1 MPDGVAS
8 LRRMRNKLCSNPRF
22 RMHASE
28 FITVITGNCEC
39 ARMMED
45 GIYAIPIRLLGKQ
58 KAHVDNG
65 SACAFYWLVKPS
77 RPYLDCF
84 ALCHKV
90 LCGGAARKDAGGQ
103 GEAVAGAALVVGGA
117 PEVAVNAC
125 DVQAGIDVAKG
136 PMGQQGCNFGCVAA
150 ALAVVAAFQEVCDVG
165 QIERAVCAVSS
176 VRGRNDAALF
186 EVAYAARRETGQFGY
201 NAYFEIHPTPP
212 FCRWRMLV

>member
-1 MPDGVAS
+1 M
-8 LRRMRNKLCSNPRF
+8 
-22 RMHASE
+22 
-28 FITVITGNCEC
+28 
-39 ARMMED
+39 
-45 GIYAIPIRLLGKQ
+45 
-58 KAHVDNG
+58 
-65 SACAFYWLVKPS
+65 KPS
-77 RPYLDCF
+77 RPHLGCV
-84 ALCHKV
+84 ALCHEI
-90 LCGGAARKDAGGQ
+90 LCSGVARKDARGQ
-103 GEAVAGAALVVGGA
+103 GEAIAGTALVVGGA

-150 ALAVVAAFQEVCDVG
+150 ALAVVAAFQEACDVG